1 MQTPIPA
8 IFMRGGTSRGLYFNR
23 ADLPADRDLWDG
35 ILLAAFGSP
44 DPRQI
49 DGVGGTTSVTSKT
62 AIISP
67 SERDDC
73 DVDYFF
79 AQVSVDEAIVD
90 YGPTCGNILA
100 GVGPY
105 AIETG
110 LVPAGD
116 GETRVRIHQVN
127 TGGLV
132 EAVIRTPGGRV
143 EFEGDDAAIDGVP
156 GTGAPILLNFMN
168 TIGSHTGALFPSGER
183 IEQIDGIDVTLVDAA
198 MPCMI
203 LRAEDMGKTGYET
216 AAELSEDAAFFEKVE
231 PMRREAGLRMG
242 LGDVA
247 GKVVPKIILAAA
259 PRADG
264 TITSRYFVPD
274 KTHETHAI
282 TGGIALAYATLTEGT
297 VPHPLARPLDAGDR
311 PVFSIEHPVGQLH
324 LTLTLRQNDAGTDI
338 EAAGIVRTARMIMQ
352 GSVMVPERVL
362 PHSPGGPGQGASN
375 SDSSQPIANSR
386 EEIAT

>member
-1 MQTPIPA
+1 MQVPIPA

-23 ADLPADRDLWDG
+23 ADLPADQARWDD

-62 AIISP
+62 CIISP

-79 AQVSVDEAIVD
+79 AQLSVVDAKVD
-90 YGPTCGNILA
+90 YKPTCGNMLA

-110 LVPAGD
+110 IVPAQN
-116 GETRVRIHQVN
+116 GETRVRIYQVN

-132 EAVIRTPGGRV
+132 EAVIPTPGGRV
-143 EFEGDDAAIDGVP
+143 EYEGDASIDGVP
-156 GTGAPILLNFMN
+156 GTAAAILLNFMN
-168 TIGSHTGALFPSGER
+168 VVGARTGRLFPTGEKLEVING
-183 IEQIDGIDVTLVDAA
+183 IEVTVIDAA

-203 LRAEDMGKTGYET
+203 MRAADVGKTGYET
-216 AAELSEDAAFFEKVE
+216 AAELDADTAFFERIE
-231 PMRREAGLRMG
+231 AMRLEAGRRMG
-242 LGDVA
+242 LGDVT
-247 GKVVPKIILAAA
+247 GQVQPKIVILAP
-259 PRADG
+259 PRDGG
-264 TITSRYFVPD
+264 TICSRYFVPD

-282 TGGIALAYATLTEGT
+282 TGGIAVAYAAVTDGT
-297 VPHPLARPLDAGDR
+297 VARPLGDAAR
-311 PVFSIEHPVGQLH
+311 PRFSIEHPSGQLH
-324 LTLTLRQNDAGTDI
+324 LTLTLREGDDGAEI

-352 GSVMVPERVL
+352 GSVMVPDRYLGHKDDEKTDKRDVHTEKNKREVL
-362 PHSPGGPGQGASN
+362 AK
-375 SDSSQPIANSR
+375 
-386 EEIAT
+386 